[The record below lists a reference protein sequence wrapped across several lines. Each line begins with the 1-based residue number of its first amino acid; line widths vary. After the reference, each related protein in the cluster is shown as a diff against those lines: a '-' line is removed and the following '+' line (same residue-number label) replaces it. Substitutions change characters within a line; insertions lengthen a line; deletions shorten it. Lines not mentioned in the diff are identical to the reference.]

1 MAVEWDRIGQPR
13 FDRIVEAVVHRVYDA
28 AARVEAVNGR
38 GGDDGIDIKVTHG
51 SRLVIFQLKYYPDGF
66 PTTAHRG
73 RRKSIKES
81 FARAMRSGPQEWVL
95 VVPCV
100 LTPSERAFVHS
111 LADGLPAEVVVWDQT
126 KLDALLAAHADV
138 EASFTRDQLFDAAK
152 VYGQERALLMD
163 GIADVSA
170 RVTAL
175 GGQVDG
181 LDAHWTTDFARQND
195 TVVHTLRGKHPRAHE
210 VAPIVITLTGN
221 DPLAPEQAEAVRRSL
236 GYGLD
241 EEVVLPRGVVEKMT
255 ITGPQFLAGE
265 QRDVEVR
272 WGPAETALRIE
283 VNADLVFL
291 DGDQVT
297 ASYPGTLK
305 HLGRGSTGRSVR
317 MELAGSRM
325 QLLMPDDPEAVASLK
340 FAFSLEG
347 LEPAAA
353 LRVLRVHRRVAAGGA
368 FEIRTSEGVL
378 GGGEI
383 PPSPEAV
390 HRESEHLQLFLE
402 DLEVV
407 QRHCE
412 QYFPV
417 PDELTPDERVAMR
430 IARLL
435 VDGHCVVSP
444 FMSRVGITLNG
455 QDSPAVRALLGG
467 EPQAAW
473 LPCEAFA
480 VQVSGRR
487 LELGPVVVFHPEAAV
502 EPDSGDRALATL
514 AAGHGDGTKVSLRP
528 VGGERFRL
536 VLQRSITG
544 SEMTPVPLRLPGF
557 PEPR

>member
-1 MAVEWDRIGQPR
+1 M
-13 FDRIVEAVVHRVYDA
+13 EAVVHRVYDA